1 MSQLIPFRSIS
12 SALPVQPRSVYQ
24 AHRRGTANF
33 LTKKK
38 VGDKE
43 TGQWLFDPS
52 AYAAQ
57 VLAGGRQVPR
67 RTQEAIDAL
76 LLDHLL
82 TTEAQR

>member
-1 MSQLIPFRSIS
+1 MSTLIPFRAVSR
-12 SALPVQPRSVYQ
+12 ALPVHPRSVYQ

-43 TGQWLFDPS
+43 MGQWLFDPC

-57 VLAGGRQVPR
+57 VLAAGRQVPLK
-67 RTQEAIDAL
+67 TQQAIDRAL
-76 LLDHLL
+76 FDQQ
-82 TTEAQR
+82 EAQR